1 MFLLFGLNTDPRI
14 LLNPI
19 KDEERPGSELAAGT
33 AAAMAAAS
41 MLLREDD
48 PAYAQE
54 LVKHARDLFEFADRF
69 RDYYHRAIPDAEN
82 FYKSS
87 GFGDELTWAALWI
100 YYASND
106 GWFLKKAEEKYA
118 EFALHINR
126 PFSYFWDDVT
136 IGVNILLSNFATRDP
151 AQYARKVED
160 FCDSQMKGGK
170 EAVFTPKGL
179 RYIHEWAPIRYSM
192 NVAFICGIAA
202 DQVCSLS
209 RVACSGL

>member
-1 MFLLFGLNTDPRI
+1 M
-14 LLNPI
+14 
-19 KDEERPGSELAAGT
+19 AAGT

-69 RDYYHRAIPDAEN
+69 RDYYHRSIPDAEN

-106 GWFLKKAEEKYA
+106 GWFLKKAEEKYS

-136 IGVNILLSNFATRDP
+136 IGVNILLSNLE
-151 AQYARKVED
+151 K
-160 FCDSQMKGGK
+160 S
-170 EAVFTPKGL
+170 
-179 RYIHEWAPIRYSM
+179 
-192 NVAFICGIAA
+192 GI
-202 DQVCSLS
+202 LS
-209 RVACSGL
+209 RIS